1 MNFEVVWSG
10 STWRMFDIPV
20 GTLPDVTLAGKESK
34 MRGEIHDALCAVM
47 NESYQSVSAIQERA
61 GVSEVSARKF
71 VARMVRRGVLETIS
85 RPNPRGGCPVKL
97 YRRVQREQ
105 VAA

>member
-1 MNFEVVWSG
+1 MNLEVVWSG
-10 STWRMFDIPV
+10 NTWRQFDIPV
-20 GTLPDVTLAGKESK
+20 GTLPDVTVHGKESK
-34 MRGEIHDALCAVM
+34 MDDKIHDALCAVV
-47 NESYQSVSAIQERA
+47 NESYQSVLAIKERA
-61 GVSEVSARKF
+61 GVSEVSAWKF

-97 YRRVQREQ
+97 YRRRQREQ